1 MRICLNL
8 IVRNEGSI
16 IERLIDSV
24 APFTCCYVACDTGSS
39 DDTCQRI
46 QSGFARYGVPGELH
60 HSTFEDFSQAR
71 NLAMDKARA
80 SSLSFDY
87 LLLADADMELMVEDA
102 TVLKRLELP
111 AYHLRQTSANLSYD
125 NIRLLRRDASAR
137 YVGYT
142 HEYLRVEGEVRRLE
156 GLRFRDHADGS
167 NRSQKMERDLK
178 LLLRQLEDDPD
189 DVRAMF
195 YLGETCR
202 YAGRWAEA
210 AAWYSLRIQ
219 GGGFEEEIWYSHLQR
234 AICYLALADER
245 RFLAECMLAY
255 SRRPWRNEPLL
266 ELARYYQSKGMHEA
280 ASLYAESAAMPYPS
294 QDRLF
299 VMDSGYGP
307 QGGIGPLGQ
316 LSTSARKSALPWR
329 KERGGTACRQL
340 LRDPASDSATISR
353 ALTHLLDYPC
363 QADKLFAGVHVR
375 PILAGKLQAY
385 NPSLAVH
392 DGQLFAVL
400 RTSNYDYREHRF
412 ISRDADGVFR
422 THNYL
427 CRLDNDLRA
436 VDCLP
441 LDESALEPALPGAVR
456 GFEDCR
462 LFRRSGNWWCTAT
475 CLDRDPSGRPRVALF
490 CLEDNGCVSHLRMLP
505 ALWQQCEKNW
515 VPLLRGDEL
524 FFIYTSGGPLR
535 ILDEQ
540 LNTVH
545 LQETPEFL
553 SGLRGSSPALALP
566 TGGWLS
572 VARHAVFPP
581 DGSRN
586 YLHRLLRFDRSF
598 RLVAGSDPFCFLEAG
613 IEYCAGLALRD
624 DQLWLSFGRN
634 EREAYCLTLPFVED
648 GQGLFSWSL

>member
-1 MRICLNL
+1 VSLCLNL
-8 IVRNEGSI
+8 IVRNEGAI
-16 IERLIDSV
+16 IDRLIDSV
-24 APFTCCYVACDTGSS
+24 AAFTSCYVACDTGSS
-39 DDTCQRI
+39 DDTPQRI
-46 QSGFARYGVPGELH
+46 QNGFARHGVPGELH
-60 HSTFEDFSQAR
+60 HAPFEDFSQAR
-71 NLAMDKARA
+71 NLALDKARA
-80 SSLSFDY
+80 SSLHFDY
-87 LLLADADMELMVEDA
+87 LLLADADMELVVEDA
-102 TVLKRLELP
+102 TVLKGLGLP
-111 AYHLRQTSANLSYD
+111 AYHLRQTSANTSYD

-142 HEYLRVEGEVRRLE
+142 HEYLRVEGEVGRLN

-167 NRSQKMERDLK
+167 NRSQKLERDLK
-178 LLLRQLEDDPD
+178 LLLRQLEDDPE

-234 AICYLALADER
+234 ALCYLAMADER

-266 ELARYYQSKGMHEA
+266 ELARYYRSKGMPEV
-280 ASLYAESAAMPYPS
+280 ASLYAESASMPYPS

-299 VMDSGYGP
+299 VTDSGYGP
-307 QGGIGPLGQ
+307 QGGIGPLAE
-316 LSTSARKSALPWR
+316 LSTSARNSALPWR

-340 LRDPASDSATISR
+340 LRDPASDSATINR
-353 ALTHLLDYPC
+353 ALIDLLDYPC
-363 QADKLFAGVHVR
+363 QADRLFAGAQIR
-375 PILAGKLQAY
+375 PLQTDGLRAY
-385 NPSLAVH
+385 DPSLATH

-412 ISRDADGVFR
+412 VSRDADGIFR

-427 CRLDNDLRA
+427 CRLDDDLR
-436 VDCLP
+436 VLDCQP
-441 LDESALEPALPGAVR
+441 LDESTLEPALPGPVR

-475 CLDRDPSGRPRVALF
+475 CLDRDLSGQPRVALF
-490 CLEDNGCVSHLRMLP
+490 CLGDDGRLSHLRRLP
-505 ALWQQCEKNW
+505 ALWQECEKNW

-524 FFIYTSGGPLR
+524 FFLYTSGGPLR

-540 LNTVH
+540 LETVY
-545 LQETPEFL
+545 LQETPAFL
-553 SGLRGSSPALALP
+553 NGLRGGSPALALP

-572 VARHAVFPP
+572 VARHAVFPA

-586 YLHRLLRFDRSF
+586 YLHRLLRFDSSF
-598 RLVAGSDPFCFLEAG
+598 RLVAGSDPFCFLEPG

-624 DQLWLSFGRN
+624 HRLWLSFGRN
-634 EREAYCLTLPFVED
+634 ECEAHCLTLPFED
-648 GQGLFSWSL
+648 GAGLFSWSL